1 MTWAEE
7 VVSPVEVVEE
17 EVEVAFQAGEA
28 HRVGVHSVEVLQE
41 AHQIGAID
49 LQECHLVAHSEDPM
63 EALVVLLIAL
73 VECTEMVVGLHK
85 HCLMLT

>member
-1 MTWAEE
+1 MVEAEAG
-7 VVSPVEVVEE
+7 
-17 EVEVAFQAGEA
+17 VAFQVEEA
-28 HRVGVHSVEVLQE
+28 HQVGVHSVEVLQE
-41 AHQIGAID
+41 APLVGVID

-73 VECTEMVVGLHK
+73 VECTEMVVDLHK